1 MTTAIFMEL
10 LRLLDAFIGVLGRN
24 VLLVGKFAVCKIYH
38 FYSM

>member
-10 LRLLDAFIGVLGRN
+10 LRLLDVFIGVLGWLGS
-24 VLLVGKFAVCKIYH
+24 LLLVCKIYH